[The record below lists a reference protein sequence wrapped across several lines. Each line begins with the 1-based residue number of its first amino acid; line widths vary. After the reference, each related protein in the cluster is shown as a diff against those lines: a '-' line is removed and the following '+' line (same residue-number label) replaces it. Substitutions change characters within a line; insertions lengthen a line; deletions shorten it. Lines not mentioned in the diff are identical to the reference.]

1 MKFPWTALSERL
13 TEQKYVIERLRERCS
28 ELETE
33 ARMRSAEVER
43 TFNELREACIEPR
56 RYFVDSMSVRSGYV
70 AGCDAKPYT
79 AMDAV
84 NLLLKH
90 NGLEITA
97 EPAKDAKHKLV
108 PIKTAKKK

>member
-1 MKFPWTALSERL
+1 MKFPWTALLERM
-13 TEQKYVIERLRERCS
+13 TEQQNAIEVLRKRCRA
-28 ELETE
+28 LEE
-33 ARMRSAEVER
+33 DAKKQADAAEKN
-43 TFNELREACIEPR
+43 FKELRAACIEPS
-56 RYFVDSMSVRSGYV
+56 RYMPSMLRMLWSDDY
-70 AGCDAKPYT
+70 ATKPYT